1 MNKFNLSTWAVHHKA
16 LVLFM
21 ILALSAGG
29 FYSFFSMGRAEDPRF
44 TVKTMVMQ
52 VSWPGATA
60 LEMQNQVADKIEARL
75 KSIEHLDFIE
85 TYTRPGLAIINITL
99 LDTTPS
105 GRVPD
110 LWYQVRKK
118 VGDIRHELP
127 QGIIGPNFNDEYTD
141 VYLALF
147 MITAPTLQHRELV
160 PHAEKIRSRLLTL
173 KNIDKADVLGEEPQK
188 IFVEISYTKLATLG
202 IPAQAIFDSLAHQ
215 NALIPAGSI
224 DTKTER
230 IHVRLSGLF
239 DSLEAIRNVPV
250 SANGRTFRLKDIATV
265 NRGLKDPPTFRIR
278 HNGDPAIGI
287 GVRMVKG
294 ANGLDVGK
302 ELKKV
307 IENLRQELPDHV
319 KIHQVA
325 DQPAIIAKSFQ
336 QFLIKFLAA
345 VMIVLIISFLSL
357 GFRAGIIVALTVP
370 LTLAISFLIMF
381 SLNMEF
387 ERITLGALILAL
399 GLLVDDAIIA
409 IESMLVK
416 IEQGW
421 SRHEAAGFAWSS
433 TAFPMLTGTLVTIAG
448 FVPVGFANSAAGEY
462 AGGIFSVVAIA
473 LCVSWFVA
481 VVFTPYLGVVL
492 LPKILKNNA
501 DEQDLYTSGFY
512 RFLRT
517 VLEFCVRNRKWVV
530 GTTIAALVLSG
541 AGFSMVQKQFFPQS
555 SRPELMIDLRAAEGA
570 SFQLMEREVE
580 KVEKLIKEHESVRFA
595 TSYIG
600 QGAPRFWLALNPIL
614 PNDNFAQIVVMT
626 QDMEAR
632 ERLHKELT
640 AHFQKVEGLVRA
652 RVKRFEFGPPIAW
665 PVEFRVL
672 GPNAD
677 KVTKIASEIRQLLE
691 GHDATRDVELMWRKQ
706 SKIIKFE
713 LDQDRVRL
721 LGLNSQQISQAIQSV
736 LNGVTVTRF
745 REGIELIDVVAR
757 ATHEERLDL
766 ANLEDVVIQN
776 RNGKA
781 LTIGQVARIK
791 ESTEDPVL
799 WRRNRQPM
807 MTVRSLVRGNTQAAD
822 ISNSLLPAIA
832 EIQQALPPGYRI
844 ETGGTYEKTVGNNNA
859 LFAVFPLMFLI
870 MLTLIMIQVQSFSR
884 MFMVFLTFPLGFI
897 GASTALLIGDRP
909 FGFVAIL
916 GVIALGGMIMRNTL
930 ILVDQIEND
939 IAAGSTMREAI
950 IESTIRRSRPVI
962 LTALAAILAFIP
974 LSFSMFWGPMAVA
987 MIGGLTIATVL
998 TLLFLPALYALWF
1011 KVPQAREG
1019 TGFSET
1025 KELSL
1030 THKELSSS

>member
-1 MNKFNLSTWAVHHKA
+1 MSKFNLSTWAVQHNA

-29 FYSFFSMGRAEDPRF
+29 IYSFFAMGRAEDPRF

-52 VSWPGATA
+52 VTWPGATA
-60 LEMQNQVADKIEARL
+60 KEMQDQVADRIEARL

-85 TYTRPGLAIINITL
+85 TYTRPGLAIINVTL

-105 GRVPD
+105 VRVPE

-147 MITAPTLQHRELV
+147 MITAPTLSHRELV
-160 PHAEKIRSRLLTL
+160 PHTEYIRSRLLTL
-173 KNIDKADVLGEEPQK
+173 KSIDKADILGEEPQK
-188 IFVEISYTKLATLG
+188 VYVEISYTKLATLG
-202 IPAQAIFDSLAHQ
+202 IPAQAIFDSLARQ
-215 NALIPAGSI
+215 NILTPAGSI

-230 IHVRLSGLF
+230 IYIRLSGIF
-239 DSLEAIRNVPV
+239 DSLAAIGNVPV
-250 SANGRTFRLKDIATV
+250 SANGRTFRLRDIARIR
-265 NRGLKDPPTFRIR
+265 RGLADPPLFRIR
-278 HNGDPAIGI
+278 HNGIPAIGI

-294 ANGLDVGK
+294 ANGLDAGN
-302 ELKKV
+302 ELKEV
-307 IENLRQELPDHV
+307 ISNLRQELPDHV

-325 DQPAIIAKSFQ
+325 DQPAIIAKSFRL
-336 QFLIKFLAA
+336 FFIKFLAA
-345 VMIVLIISFLSL
+345 VLIVLIISFLSL
-357 GFRAGIIVALTVP
+357 GFRAGIIVALAVP

-381 SLNMEF
+381 GLNMEF

-421 SRHEAAGFAWSS
+421 SRHDAAGFAWTS

-481 VVFTPYLGVVL
+481 VVFTPYLGVML
-492 LPKILKNNA
+492 LPKSLESKSSGHDA
-501 DEQDLYTSGFY
+501 YTSRFY
-512 RFLRT
+512 RTLRAI
-517 VLEFCVRNRKWVV
+517 LELCVRNRKLVV
-530 GTTIAALVLSG
+530 GTTIVALVLSG
-541 AGFSMVQKQFFPQS
+541 VGFSMVQKQFFPQS

-580 KVEKLIKEHESVRFA
+580 KVEKLIKGHESLRFA

-614 PNDNFAQIVVMT
+614 PNDNFAQIIVMT
-626 QDMEAR
+626 HNMKER
-632 ERLHKELT
+632 ERLHKKLT
-640 AHFQKVEGLVRA
+640 SHFQKVEGLVRA
-652 RVKRFEFGPPIAW
+652 RVKRFEYGPPISW
-665 PVEFRVL
+665 PVEFRVT
-672 GPNAD
+672 GPSAQ
-677 KVTKIASEIRQLLE
+677 KVTKIANDVRQLLE
-691 GHDATRDVELMWRKQ
+691 AHDGTRDVELLWQKQ
-706 SKIIKFE
+706 AKIMRFE
-713 LDQDRVRL
+713 LDQDRIRL
-721 LGLNSQQISQAIQSV
+721 LGLNLQQISQAMQSV
-736 LNGVTVTRF
+736 LNGITVTKF
-745 REGIELIDVVAR
+745 REGIELIDVVVR
-757 ATHEERLDL
+757 ATRKERLNL
-766 ANLEDVVIQN
+766 SNLEDIVILN
-776 RNGKA
+776 RNGKV

-791 ESTEDPVL
+791 NSNEDPIL

-807 MTVRSLVRGNTQAAD
+807 MTVRSLVRGNVQAAD
-822 ISNSLLPAIA
+822 ISNNLLTEIA
-832 EIQQALPPGYRI
+832 KVQQTLPPGYEI
-844 ETGGTYEKTVGNNNA
+844 ETGGTLEKANRNNNA

-870 MLTLIMIQVQSFSR
+870 MLTLIMLQVQSFSR
-884 MFMVFLTFPLGFI
+884 MFLVFLTFPLGFI

-930 ILVDQIEND
+930 ILVDQIEKD
-939 IAAGSTMREAI
+939 ITSGLPMREAI

-962 LTALAAILAFIP
+962 LTALAAVLAFIP
-974 LSFSMFWGPMAVA
+974 LSFSVFWGPMAVA

-1011 KVPQAREG
+1011 KVPRERA
-1019 TGFSET
+1019 TCKKSHRLRT
-1025 KELSL
+1025 PVQ
-1030 THKELSSS
+1030 